1 MDCEELLEGIVYP
14 KRVNRRGGINNWCT
28 STRALVLGHYT
39 HGGVCGI
46 TKETHRRPWLC
57 RYLASFVKHHNPEA
71 NFSAL
76 QISCNAPVSLHRDS
90 HNEKHCY
97 NYVCGFGDYKDG
109 QLWVEDEKVLEEGA
123 EVVEQSY
130 GKKVLPGKLVNVHWN
145 FMSFFPRK
153 LHGPMPWKGNR
164 VSLTG
169 YTPVFMERLSYKD
182 RCYLLQCKFPLPE
195 PQAEE
200 GEKRQRLTMTLKET
214 SLDDIAEEVDYAV
227 FEAQQWALEEHLS
240 IRRLIAEQEG
250 CVLDEFLESAN

>member
-1 MDCEELLEGIVYP
+1 MEGIVYP

-57 RYLASFVKHHNPEA
+57 RYLTSFVRHHNPEA
-71 NFSAL
+71 KFSAL

-90 HNEKHCY
+90 HNEKHCC
-97 NYVCGFGDYKDG
+97 NYVCGFGDYKEG

-130 GKKVLPGKLVNVHWN
+130 GKKVLPGKLVDIHWN

-182 RCYLLQCKFPLPE
+182 RCHLLQCKFPLPE

-200 GEKRQRLTMTLKET
+200 GETRKWLKMTLRET
-214 SLDDIAEEVDYAV
+214 LAGRPCRGGRLCCVRSASMGSRGA
-227 FEAQQWALEEHLS
+227 FEYS
-240 IRRLIAEQEG
+240 TPN
-250 CVLDEFLESAN
+250 C